1 MKYILSILLM
11 LTFHF
16 SDGQVTTT
24 QLNNAIK
31 TAVDPL
37 KLRLTN
43 VEKPVV
49 ICVDSILMP
58 VYKRIA
64 SLDSVVKA
72 QAIIIA
78 GQKVQ
83 LTDLQLF
90 INKLRSCVQ

>member
-49 ICVDSILMP
+49 VCVDSILMP

-64 SLDSVVKA
+64 VLDSTVKA
-72 QAIIIA
+72 QSLIIA
-78 GQKVQ
+78 GQ
-83 LTDLQLF
+83 TLF